1 MFGRLQ
7 RYYDRHIATFGNIYH
22 ISTSVYFCHIT
33 TTIYVFH
40 ILMLLCLVDRN
51 VTMFNRLRRL
61 EMFLAF

>member
-1 MFGRLQ
+1 MSGRLQ
-7 RYYDRHIATFGNIYH
+7 HYYDRHIAMFGNIYH

-51 VTMFNRLRRL
+51 ITMFDRLRRL
-61 EMFLAF
+61 EMFLSF

>member
-40 ILMLLCLVDRN
+40 ILMLICLVNRN

>member
-1 MFGRLQ
+1 MSGRLQ
-7 RYYDRHIATFGNIYH
+7 HYYDRHIAMFGNIYH
-22 ISTSVYFCHIT
+22 ISTFVYFCHIT

-51 VTMFNRLRRL
+51 IIMFDRLRRL

>member
-7 RYYDRHIATFGNIYH
+7 CYYDRHIATFGNIYY

-40 ILMLLCLVDRN
+40 FLMLLCLVDHN